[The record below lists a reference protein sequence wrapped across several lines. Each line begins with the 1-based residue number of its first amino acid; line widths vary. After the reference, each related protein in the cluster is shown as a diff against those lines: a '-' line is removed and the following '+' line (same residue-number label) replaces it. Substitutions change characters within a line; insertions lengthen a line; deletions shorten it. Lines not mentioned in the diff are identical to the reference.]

1 MTTTETLKD
10 NHGTDAHGHSAR
22 EKPSYDDVN
31 TPVIFLV
38 AGISAIVTLLT
49 IMFVQ
54 GVYYQW
60 SNSFLRDRD
69 AQGAHTASIATVE
82 AQKKVLEGGEG
93 IVPIEVAMKKVVEQ
107 YGK

>member
-10 NHGTDAHGHSAR
+10 NHASGAHGHAVR
-22 EKPSYDDVN
+22 EKPSYEDVN

-38 AGISAIVTLLT
+38 AAISAIVTLLI

-60 SNSFLRDRD
+60 SNSFLRDRN
-69 AQGAHTASIATVE
+69 AKGAHTEAIATVE
-82 AQKKVLEGGEG
+82 AQKKMLEGGEG
-93 IVPIEVAMKKVVEQ
+93 IVPIEDAMKKVVEQ
-107 YGK
+107 YGR